1 MMNTRVSIWRNALRM
16 LLALALAATAVP
28 FVAPDKAH
36 AEQAADGAYH
46 ISTAADL
53 LYTVSLTRAAIGQS
67 VDIVLDN
74 DLTLTEAD
82 LTVAKQYGGLI
93 FGTIDLPFKGTFDGQ
108 GHTIKGLKYDRELF
122 TPKANTGLFAST
134 DGAII
139 KNLTLEDA
147 YIGADFRGG
156 VLVGRADNTRIE
168 NVTLI
173 NCTSSITPANNAVSL
188 ITNAGVLGGILAGET
203 NGGVIYNCEVRGGR
217 CVSNS
222 TSAVAALGGEG
233 LYMGA
238 LVGAASGTVIE
249 YSRVTPIREV
259 AADGTVTYQHASVKN
274 SYDKAVGALGGFT
287 VYAGGVTGQLSN
299 GAQMID
305 CFSTADCYA
314 YCGTY
319 VSVGAGATESVGG
332 LTASAYDNN

>member
-1 MMNTRVSIWRNALRM
+1 MAECAAHAAGACFGRDGGALRR
-16 LLALALAATAVP
+16 TR
-28 FVAPDKAH
+28 
-36 AEQAADGAYH
+36 QGACRTGRRWGVSYFH
-46 ISTAADL
+46 RSDL

-188 ITNAGVLGGILAGET
+188 ITKPA
-203 NGGVIYNCEVRGGR
+203 CW
-217 CVSNS
+217 
-222 TSAVAALGGEG
+222 
-233 LYMGA
+233 
-238 LVGAASGTVIE
+238 AASSPARRTE
-249 YSRVTPIREV
+249 ASSTTARC
-259 AADGTVTYQHASVKN
+259 AA
-274 SYDKAVGALGGFT
+274 
-287 VYAGGVTGQLSN
+287 
-299 GAQMID
+299 
-305 CFSTADCYA
+305 
-314 YCGTY
+314 
-319 VSVGAGATESVGG
+319 AGACRTRRPPSPRWAAKGC
-332 LTASAYDNN
+332 TWARW